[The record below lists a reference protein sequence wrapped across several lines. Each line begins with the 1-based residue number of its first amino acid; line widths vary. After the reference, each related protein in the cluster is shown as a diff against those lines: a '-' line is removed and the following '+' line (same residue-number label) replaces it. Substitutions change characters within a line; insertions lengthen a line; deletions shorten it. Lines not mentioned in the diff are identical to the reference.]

1 MGIGSTPW
9 IKLSNIGG
17 DGGGG
22 VTGAGGRGGAGVEWW
37 CGTTIGLGVEC
48 LK

>member
-1 MGIGSTPW
+1 MGSA
-9 IKLSNIGG
+9 IKLLKMGG

-22 VTGAGGRGGAGVEWW
+22 VTGRCGGGAGVEWW
-37 CGTTIGLGVEC
+37 CGTGTGLGVEC